1 MNNIIHL
8 GDVKTEI
15 KKIADNS
22 VDCCVT
28 SPPYFGLRNY
38 LDDVREIGNE
48 STLTAYITN
57 LVEVFE
63 GVRRVLKPT
72 GVLFL
77 NIADSY
83 SGSGKGR
90 NSDGTVSNRTTSS
103 IQVTNNSEYDTIK
116 NSGYK
121 PNGIKRKELMN
132 VPHRLVIALSEA
144 GWYHRDTIIWAK
156 ATSGQVREGSVMSES
171 CTDRFSK
178 SFEYVFMLTKNE
190 NYYFDQFSVS
200 EQISNES
207 ILRSQRNYIKNKLIG
222 NFDNRTD
229 AYVEK
234 GVVNMRNV
242 WRINLQPGSSGDH
255 IAGYPEK
262 LVEPC
267 IKTGSSE
274 KGCCVNCG
282 KPWVRILEKQI
293 IESNSRTNR
302 KIANTNNVSDSS
314 VFKTDNISIQR
325 SVGWKKSCKCETD
338 EIKPSLI
345 LDPFMGSGTTGV
357 VALKLGREFIGIEL
371 NPESIEIANKR
382 ISPFLHINTFY

>member
-1 MNNIIHL
+1 MNNTIYL

-15 KKIADNS
+15 KKLANNS

-38 LDDVREIGNE
+38 LDDDREIGNE
-48 STLTAYITN
+48 TTLTAYINN

-63 GVRRVLKPT
+63 DVRRVLKPT
-72 GVLFL
+72 GVFFL

-83 SGSGKGR
+83 C
-90 NSDGTVSNRTTSS
+90 TSNAK
-103 IQVTNNSEYDTIK
+103 Q
-116 NSGYK
+116 
-121 PNGIKRKELMN
+121 GIKRKELMN
-132 VPHRLVIALSEA
+132 VPHRLAIALSEA
-144 GWYHRDTIIWAK
+144 GWYHPDTIIWAK
-156 ATSGQVREGSVMSES
+156 ASSGQVREGSVMPES

-178 SFEYVFMLTKNE
+178 SVEYVFMFTKNE
-190 NYYFDQFSVS
+190 NYYFDQFSVKES
-200 EQISNES
+200 ISNS
-207 ILRSQRNYIKNKLIG
+207 FKTRNDTSHIIDEL
-222 NFDNRTD
+222 
-229 AYVEK
+229 
-234 GVVNMRNV
+234 VVNMRNV
-242 WRINLQPGSSGDH
+242 WRINLQPGAAGEH

-274 KGCCVNCG
+274 KGCCIECG

-293 IESNSRTNR
+293 I
-302 KIANTNNVSDSS
+302 
-314 VFKTDNISIQR
+314 KTDNISIQR
-325 SVGWKKSCKCETD
+325 SVGWKKSCKCLTD

-345 LDPFMGSGTTGV
+345 FDPFMGSGTTGL

>member
-1 MNNIIHL
+1 MGLGVVGVNMKNIIHL

-15 KKIADNS
+15 KKLADNS

-38 LDDVREIGNE
+38 LDDAREIGNE
-48 STLTAYITN
+48 TTLTAYINN

-63 GVRRVLKPT
+63 DVRRVLKPT
-72 GVLFL
+72 GVFFL

-90 NSDGTVSNRTTSS
+90 NPDGTVSNRNTSS
-103 IQVTNNSEYDTIK
+103 IQVTNNSEKGIIK

-132 VPHRLVIALSEA
+132 VPHRLAIALSEA

-156 ATSGQVREGSVMSES
+156 ATSGQVREGSVMPES

-178 SFEYVFMLTKNE
+178 SFEYVFMFTKNE
-190 NYYFDQFSVS
+190 NYFFDQFSVK
-200 EQISNES
+200 EKTDH
-207 ILRSQRNYIKNKLIG
+207 LGK
-222 NFDNRTD
+222 FDD
-229 AYVEK
+229 

-242 WRINLQPGSSGDH
+242 WRINLQPGAAGEH

-274 KGCCVNCG
+274 KGCCVECG

-293 IESNSRTNR
+293 IESNSRSDR

-325 SVGWKKSCKCETD
+325 SVGWKKSCKCLTD

-345 LDPFMGSGTTGV
+345 FDPFMGSGTTGV

>member
-1 MNNIIHL
+1 MASGVVGVNMTNIIHL

-15 KKIADNS
+15 KKLADNS

-38 LDDVREIGNE
+38 LDDAREIGNE
-48 STLTAYITN
+48 PTLTAYINN

-63 GVRRVLKPT
+63 DVRRVLKPT
-72 GVLFL
+72 GVFFL

-83 SGSGKGR
+83 C
-90 NSDGTVSNRTTSS
+90 TSN
-103 IQVTNNSEYDTIK
+103 VK
-116 NSGYK
+116 
-121 PNGIKRKELMN
+121 GIKRKELMN
-132 VPHRLVIALSEA
+132 VPHRLAIALSEA

-156 ATSGQVREGSVMSES
+156 ATSGQVREGSVMPES

-178 SFEYVFMLTKNE
+178 SFEYVFMFTKNE
-190 NYYFDQFSVS
+190 NYYFDQFSVK
-200 EQISNES
+200 EKTDH
-207 ILRSQRNYIKNKLIG
+207 LGK
-222 NFDNRTD
+222 FDD
-229 AYVEK
+229 

-242 WRINLQPGSSGDH
+242 WRINLQPGAAGEH

-274 KGCCVNCG
+274 KGCCVECG

-293 IESNSRTNR
+293 IESNSRSDR
-302 KIANTNNVSDSS
+302 KIARINNITSNS
-314 VFKTDNISIQR
+314 VFTTNNISIQR
-325 SVGWKKSCKCETD
+325 SVGWKKSCKCLTD

-345 LDPFMGSGTTGV
+345 FDPFMGSGTTGL